1 MRYRIT
7 PKQFKLIEQF
17 VDQSGNLADL
27 DLSDVKEEQIQ
38 QNKKNV
44 NVILNMFMEKVL
56 ADNSISAR
64 SMTSVNSENYERVTV
79 YFKFKRLTGG
89 EINGNLRIHNHEDK
103 YMYIF
108 ELFEELDYEEM
119 HFFKHS
125 YGSKSLK
132 QLLAEISYSSEEI
145 ADNILKHINA

>member
-7 PKQFKLIEQF
+7 PKQYKLIEQF
-17 VDQSGNLADL
+17 IDKSGNLADL
-27 DLSDVKEEQIQ
+27 DIEDIKKEVIEM
-38 QNKKNV
+38 NKKTT
-44 NVILNMFMEKVL
+44 NVILNKFIEKVL
-56 ADNSISAR
+56 SENSISPR
-64 SMTSVNSENYERVTV
+64 SMTSVNSENYERATV

-132 QLLAEISYSSEEI
+132 QLLAEIEYSSEEI
-145 ADNILKHINA
+145 ADNIIKHMNV